1 MFQVEWTKK
10 ASKQRVDILEF
21 WIKHNQS
28 ETYSKKVFAETLVAE
43 QLLKENPLIGT
54 VTDLDEIRRILILRN
69 FSMFYNV
76 ENRIIKILAFYDN
89 RKNPDE
95 LEL

>member
-10 ASKQRVDILEF
+10 ASKQRVDILKF

-43 QLLKENPLIGT
+43 QLKENPLIGT
-54 VTDLDEIRRILILRN
+54 VTDLDGIRRILILRN
-69 FSMFYNV
+69 FSMFYNI
-76 ENRIIKILAFYDN
+76 ENKIIKILAFYDN
-89 RKNPDE
+89 RQNPDE